1 MSLMWVCVY
10 HHTLYDFG
18 VTSRN
23 FLIGMDRIRLFIAT
37 MFLWILFT
45 TAPNFNEVL
54 PLLSLQSEKETV
66 TIPLAQALNQLVGAV
81 ISILSFALLQSVLNG
96 KQSWIANASLL
107 FFGYF
112 VNAGHGIHA
121 ACVVSE
127 RLPTRGHQVFNLL
140 HALHVQVSHNMF
152 MGGYFGMLMVIMCAE
167 IVTSLK
173 YQQLKEKVRVEQ
185 SRGLLQ
191 WLFQWVVPLPLGIY
205 FSVFATRTATVL
217 VTKVFYLTVALMY
230 MVVYNKMS
238 SLGLSASDIYLFTT
252 THMTIFHNIVKSV
265 CTGTICLLFM
275 YYSN

>member
-1 MSLMWVCVY
+1 MGVY
-10 HHTLYDFG
+10 HHILYDFG
-18 VTSRN
+18 STSRN
-23 FLIGMDRIRLFIAT
+23 FLISYGGMDRVRLFIAT
-37 MFLWILFT
+37 MSLWILFT
-45 TAPNFNEVL
+45 TAPSFNEVL
-54 PLLSLQSEKETV
+54 PLFSLQSEKETV

-127 RLPTRGHQVFNLL
+127 RLPTQGHQVFNLL

-173 YQQLKEKVRVEQ
+173 YQQLKEKVEVEQ
-185 SRGLLQ
+185 PRGLLQ
-191 WLFQWVVPLPLGIY
+191 WLFQWVVPLPVGIY

-217 VTKVFYLTVALMY
+217 VTKVFYLTIALMY

-238 SLGLSASDIYLFTT
+238 SLGLSASDIYLFIT

-265 CTGTICLLFM
+265 CIGTICLLFI
-275 YYSN
+275 Y